1 MAGETENIDAHLL
14 HINGEHPRRLGCVHD
29 EEKAVT
35 LRNLSHPRDVHHI
48 SREVRPVGR
57 DNRPRLRTDEGLEFR
72 VVGIAFPV
80 CLHKGQ
86 RYPLLLHLIKGAE
99 HRIVLQHRG
108 DDVVP
113 GNEDSL
119 DGDIQ
124 GLRGIAGKYHLL
136 RILCIK
142 KFCQK
147 TPGLI
152 HGSRCLEGCLV
163 SASARIAHRLHG

>member
-48 SREVRPVGR
+48 SREVRAVGR

-113 GNEDSL
+113 RIQDSL
-119 DGDIQ
+119 NGDIQ
-124 GLRGIAGKYHLL
+124 SLRGIAGKYHLL